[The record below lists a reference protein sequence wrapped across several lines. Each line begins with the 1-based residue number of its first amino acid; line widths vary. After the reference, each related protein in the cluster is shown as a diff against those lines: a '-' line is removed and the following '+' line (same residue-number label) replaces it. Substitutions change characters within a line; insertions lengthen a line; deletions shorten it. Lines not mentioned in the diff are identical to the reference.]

1 MRNATA
7 VRLLA
12 VRRDEVE
19 RQKDPYWRA
28 KLAASERNKRA
39 KGAAAGSWQGLVQG
53 LFKLK

>member
-1 MRNATA
+1 

-39 KGAAAGSWQGLVQG
+39 KGAAGGSWPGLVQG